1 MRPKLSHFITAAIFA
16 ASISSMAWAD
26 TPTPPTALS
35 PHAQTEVGLNDAHDG
50 SLLFKTDR
58 PGRYIKAPTV
68 STDVKMDI
76 AGPVIR
82 TTLSQTFENASGEWV
97 EGIYVFPLPENAAVD
112 RLRIVVG
119 GRLIEGQ
126 IKEKK
131 QAKKIYETAKREGKK
146 ASLVEQLRPNMFS
159 ASVANIGPHESVAIQ
174 IEYQDKSDIKQG
186 VASLSF
192 PMTVA
197 PRFNPPA
204 ETVKLA
210 TADGGTMPVVL
221 DPVLDRHL
229 ITPPLMNPKDEPTEY
244 LRLPVSIDIIDDNA
258 IPAAP
263 RHACPDR
270 EPRPRNAIYHRHI
283 RIDGWNIHYP
293 SSPRFTVGAR
303 AFGTRG
309 QL

>member
-1 MRPKLSHFITAAIFA
+1 MRPQISQFITTAILTAILAAP
-16 ASISSMAWAD
+16 AWAE
-26 TPTPPTALS
+26 TPAPLEPS
-35 PHAQTEVGLNDAHDG
+35 PQMETEIGLNDAREG

-58 PGRYIKAPTV
+58 AGRYIKAPMV
-68 STDVKMDI
+68 ATDVKMDI

-82 TTLSQTFENASGEWV
+82 TTLSQTFQNTTNGWV
-97 EGIYVFPLPENAAVD
+97 EGVYVFPLPENAAVD

-126 IKEKK
+126 IKAKK
-131 QAKKIYETAKREGKK
+131 QAKKIYERAKSEGKK

-186 VASLSF
+186 AASLTF

-229 ITPPLMNPKDEPTEY
+229 ITPPLMKPAHEPAEY
-244 LRLPVSIDIIDDNA
+244 LRLPVSIDINLDAGFDLADISSPYHDIQID
-258 IPAAP
+258 
-263 RHACPDR
+263 
-270 EPRPRNAIYHRHI
+270 
-283 RIDGWNIHYP
+283 RIDADTAKMQKKKYISKNCP
-293 SSPRFTVGAR
+293 VLT
-303 AFGTRG
+303 
-309 QL
+309 